1 MAEKYVNIDE
11 TTVFAPS
18 PAWRKVSKAP
28 ARRRA
33 ELSVLHVITGV
44 TMGGAEMMLFRLLA
58 RGDRGRFSPMV
69 VSLLAPG
76 AVGER
81 ISAMDV
87 PLLSLGMRQERPL
100 STAMLRLIPV
110 ARSLR
115 PSLIQGWMYHGNL
128 AASGCALLSGRRLP
142 VIWNVRHSIH
152 DMAHENR
159 LTRGFIRLGAALSSS
174 TRAIIYNSRL
184 SASQHEA
191 LGYDS
196 DRTVVIPNGFD
207 CQLFRPRPEM
217 AQWLRHE
224 ANINPGR
231 VLVGMVARNHPQKDS
246 GNLIKATALLA
257 ERGIDV
263 HVVIVGP
270 GFDTDN
276 AEVMGAIAQAGL
288 AGRVSLLGQRH
299 DIPDIVAGLDIATLP
314 SAWGEGFPNVLGE
327 AMACGVPCVTTDI
340 GDSAWIVGHAGIVV
354 PPRDA
359 EALAD
364 ALGRLV
370 ALGCEGRR
378 QLGVAARA
386 RVIEHFEVDD
396 IVGRYQGLYERCSE
410 LECMSARA

>member
-1 MAEKYVNIDE
+1 VKVDE
-11 TTVFAPS
+11 TSAPAQS
-18 PAWRKVSKAP
+18 PARRDVSKAP
-28 ARRRA
+28 ARRLP
-33 ELSVLHVITGV
+33 ELSVLHIITGM
-44 TMGGAEMMLFRLLA
+44 TMGGAEMMLYRLLA
-58 RGDRGRFSPMV
+58 GGDRTRFSPIV
-69 VSLLAPG
+69 LSLLAPG

-100 STAMLRLIPV
+100 SPAMLRLIPV

-115 PSLIQGWMYHGNL
+115 PSLVQGWMYHGNL
-128 AASGCALLSGRRLP
+128 AASGCALLSDRRLP

-152 DMAHENR
+152 DIAHESR

-174 TRAIIYNSRL
+174 ARAIIYNSGQ
-184 SASQHEA
+184 SAAQHER

-196 DRTVVIPNGFD
+196 SKTVVIPNGFD

-217 AQWLRHE
+217 AAWLRQEVGIDH
-224 ANINPGR
+224 GR
-231 VLVGMVARNHPQKDS
+231 VVIGMIARSHPHKDP

-263 HVVIVGP
+263 HVVMVGP

-276 AEVMGAIAQAGL
+276 AEIMGAIAQAGV
-288 AGRVSLLGQRH
+288 AGRFSLLGERH
-299 DIPDIVAGLDIATLP
+299 DIPDIVAGLDIAALS
-314 SAWGEGFPNVLGE
+314 SATEAFPNVLGE
-327 AMACGVPCVTTDI
+327 AMACGVPCVATDV
-340 GDSAWIVGHAGIVV
+340 GDSAWIVGRAGIVV
-354 PPRDA
+354 PPRDS

-364 ALGRLV
+364 ALGRMV

-396 IVGRYQGLYERCSE
+396 IVGRYQELYERCSE
-410 LECMSARA
+410 LECGPARA